1 MSDKGAYA
9 MRVGQLTD
17 IYKPFINGVTNFV
30 SLHKHVLES
39 WGHKVFVF
47 TPGYEDYEDD
57 ELNVIRSPAIPLSD
71 TGYQLNLSL
80 SRRARRK
87 IVTMDVLHVHHPFI
101 NAQQAMS
108 LAKRHD
114 IPVVFTNHTRYQL
127 VTRYY
132 LPLALEGLS
141 RTFIET
147 YLPHFAEQCDLVVAP
162 SRGIKRTLEEIGV
175 TRPIEVIPNGVDVAR
190 LQNPSAPLS
199 KHDLGLPERA
209 IAAITVGRL
218 GPEKNLPF
226 MLQAFNRA
234 ATKVDD
240 LHLVII
246 GKGRE
251 EGYLEEMVRMLGMT
265 ARVHLVG
272 EVPYDEVPNW
282 LALGDFFVITSVS
295 ESHPLSMLEA
305 LAAGLPAVGIL
316 GPGVED
322 TIVDGVNGLSSLED
336 VDAFAAQIQRL
347 AMQPD
352 LRARLAAGARE
363 TSSQYD
369 IHNTSRR
376 LLAHYERLIEEC
388 ARRER
393 ERRDT

>member
-1 MSDKGAYA
+1 

-30 SLHKHVLES
+30 SLHKRVLEA

-71 TGYQLNLSL
+71 TGYHLNLSL
-80 SRRARRK
+80 SRRARKK

-101 NAQQAMS
+101 NAQQGMT
-108 LAKRHD
+108 LARRHD

-127 VTRYY
+127 VSHYY
-132 LPLALEGLS
+132 LPFVPEGLS
-141 RTFIET
+141 RAFLET
-147 YLPHFAEQCDLVVAP
+147 YLPHFAEQCDLVVVP
-162 SRGIKRTLEEIGV
+162 SRGVERTLQEMGV
-175 TRPIEVIPNGVDVAR
+175 TCPIEVIPNGVDVAR
-190 LQNPSAPLS
+190 LQNPAAPLARR
-199 KHDLGLPERA
+199 DLGLPDRA
-209 IAAITVGRL
+209 IVALTVGRL

-226 MLQAFNRA
+226 LLHAFNRA
-234 ATKVDD
+234 AREVAD

-251 EGYLEEMVRMLGMT
+251 EGYLEELVRMLDMT
-265 ARVHLVG
+265 AQVRLVG

-295 ESHPLSMLEA
+295 ESHPLSVLEA
-305 LAAGLPAVGIL
+305 LAAGLPVVGIP

-322 TIVDGVNGLSSLED
+322 TIVDGVNGLCSPED
-336 VDAFAAQIQRL
+336 VGAFAAQVQRL
-347 AMQPD
+347 ATQPE
-352 LRARLAAGARE
+352 LRTRLAAGARE
-363 TSSQYD
+363 TSGQYD
-369 IHNTSRR
+369 IHNTSGR
-376 LLAHYERLIEEC
+376 LLAHYERLVEEC
-388 ARRER
+388 ARRKR
-393 ERRDT
+393 ERRGT